1 VTSPPPRRGARVAVG
16 ALLLAVA
23 AGACTGVTAQDR
35 PSTETAPTTSAP
47 STAGI
52 AGSPDTAP
60 PADTT
65 PGPTGTDT
73 FPAPILTPAT
83 VRGGF
88 SGVRAQAVA
97 VALVDG
103 VGVRVSGTEGDR
115 AARAQ
120 VAELLRQAGWDVAED
135 PFDLPQ
141 GGTTANVIAT
151 LGAPPAPDDPHVVV
165 GGHIDTRPDTPGAND
180 NASGIGVL
188 VALAEELADE
198 AADLPLPVVLIAF
211 GAEEY
216 QPGTREHHLGSERY
230 AGTHPGVV
238 AMLAVDMVGNGLTTR
253 IVGLEGHDDRLV
265 RRLAD
270 VAATAGL
277 TDVVTDARGDIS
289 DHGPF
294 ALRGIPAAFLWTGPD
309 DRYHSPAD
317 TSEHLDLADLQ
328 RAGDLALAFLRSLH
342 PDDRDGLQP
351 GVPATG

>member
-1 VTSPPPRRGARVAVG
+1 
-16 ALLLAVA
+16 
-23 AGACTGVTAQDR
+23 
-35 PSTETAPTTSAP
+35 
-47 STAGI
+47 
-52 AGSPDTAP
+52 
-60 PADTT
+60 
-65 PGPTGTDT
+65 
-73 FPAPILTPAT
+73 
-83 VRGGF
+83 
-88 SGVRAQAVA
+88 VRAQAVA

-238 AMLAVDMVGNGLTTR
+238 AMLAVDISPTSSALVTSPSRSCGASTPTT
-253 IVGLEGHDDRLV
+253 G
-265 RRLAD
+265 
-270 VAATAGL
+270 TAC
-277 TDVVTDARGDIS
+277 
-289 DHGPF
+289 
-294 ALRGIPAAFLWTGPD
+294 
-309 DRYHSPAD
+309 SPA
-317 TSEHLDLADLQ
+317 SPPPADGC
-328 RAGDLALAFLRSLH
+328 RAPPR
-342 PDDRDGLQP
+342 PPYDRRGQARWP
-351 GVPATG
+351 TPATGSPSKGHRPRPAGHRSPSIAGELAPTPSSRRGTSRAARRSRS